1 MEKRAISKKIPAYLD
16 SAVIYQLFLRAFT
29 PQGTLKAAEKMLP
42 HLKDIGV
49 DIVYL
54 CPFFTA
60 DDDMDTAYWSGRQME
75 CQLNNPKNPYRMQD
89 YFHVDPEYGTD
100 EDLHDFVNAAHA
112 TGLRGIFDLVYFHC
126 GPTAVFLQEHPDF
139 IRRNPDGSPRI
150 GEWRFPEL
158 NFENPELREY
168 MWSNME
174 YYVRE
179 YDVDGYRCDVADRV
193 PLDFWEEG
201 RRRIDAIKPELMMLN
216 ESWTPDMQ
224 CIAFDLNY
232 DFGLSGAFQK
242 VLKGEAPATHIRD
255 YRRECERD
263 HLAENGRSIL
273 CFDNHDYANGVKLD
287 RFETRYGT
295 AAVDTMLFLI
305 YTMQGVPFLY
315 NGYEV
320 ADANHHCIWGNRFH
334 GANLTIEWENAL
346 IEKGR
351 NRMQLVRELAALHK
365 GHSEI
370 TKGDLQ
376 YAESSAE
383 SVLVFVRSYGAGRA
397 AFLVNMSDKPV
408 DVETDVTAHLTEQ
421 VYGRGTTVKIRDCKL
436 CAHMEPYGFSMIQ
449 LLR

>member
-1 MEKRAISKKIPAYLD
+1 MEKRAISKTRPEYLD

-54 CPFFTA
+54 CPFFVA
-60 DDDMDTAYWSGRQME
+60 DDDMDHAYWSGRQME

-89 YFHVDPEYGTD
+89 YFHVDAEYGTD

-112 TGLRGIFDLVYFHC
+112 MGLRVIFDLVYFHC
-126 GPTAVFLQEHPDF
+126 GPTAVFLKEHPDF

-201 RRRIDAIKPELMMLN
+201 RRRIDALKPELMMLN
-216 ESWTPDMQ
+216 ESWTPEMQ

-242 VLKGEAPATHIRD
+242 VLRGEAPATHIRD
-255 YRRECERD
+255 YRYGCERD

-273 CFDNHDYANGVKLD
+273 CFDNHDYANGVSLD

-346 IEKGR
+346 TEKGQ
-351 NRMQLVRELAALHK
+351 NRMKLVRELAALHK

-383 SVLVFVRSYGAGRA
+383 AALVFVRTSDEGKA
-397 AFLVNMSDKPV
+397 AFIVNMSDKPV
-408 DVETDVTAHLTEQ
+408 DVETDVPAHLAEL
-421 VYGRGTTVKIRDCKL
+421 VYGRGTTVKLRDCKL
-436 CAHMEPYGFSMIQ
+436 CAHVEPYGFSMIQ
-449 LLR
+449 LIR